1 MSNIISFK
9 PERKY
14 PLVPLRD
21 IVVFPGAFFPLS
33 LGRQSSLAAL
43 EEARKENQP
52 LVFITQLDSHL
63 NNPKISDLYSIGTL
77 SRVKQVFQEG
87 KEARILIEGVKRVR
101 ILGYAQMKP
110 FIIVRVEE
118 IEEKEERSDKIEAL
132 KNNVLNQFKKC
143 VTLGKSISMDALINI
158 LSLDNPHHIA
168 DLIASNLSLKTN
180 QKQEILESFQ
190 TEDKLRK
197 LQLILAHE
205 LSILELGKELE
216 SKTQQE
222 LSKMQKEMVLR
233 EQLKTI
239 QKELGID
246 DEQGEVEEF
255 RRKIKIAKM
264 PSETEEK
271 IMKELNRFAKL
282 SQYNP
287 EASYLRTYLE
297 WIADLPWNKKS
308 KEEVDLKKAEKI
320 LNADHY
326 GLSTVKERIIEY
338 LAVNKLVG
346 KIKGPILCFIGPSGT
361 GKTSIGR
368 SIARAL
374 SRKFVK
380 VSLGGIRDEAEIRGH
395 RRTYVGALPGRI
407 IQGINNAKTR
417 NPVFMLDEID
427 KIGVDF
433 RGDTSAALLEALD
446 PEQNKDFS
454 DHYLEVPFDLSDVFF
469 ITTGNVFDTIPPAL
483 LDRMEIIRFTG
494 YTEEEK
500 LKIARI
506 HLLPKLFK
514 NHGLDRQR
522 VSLTE
527 DVIRKII
534 RNYTHEAGV
543 RELERELAS
552 ILRKV
557 AKKVVDGKKGKINL
571 EEKDVHEY
579 LGPEKYIPWAKE
591 SKNEIGVATGLAW
604 TQSGGEILAIESTA
618 MPGKGKL
625 ILTGQLGEVMKE
637 SAQAALSY
645 IRSQARKLA
654 IADKFFSNHDFHIH
668 IPEGAVP
675 KDGPSAGVALAT
687 SLISTITKKPVSK
700 DVGMTGEITLRGKV
714 LEIGGVK
721 EKVLAAHRAG
731 LKKII
736 LPENNKK
743 NLLKDV
749 PDEIRKDMKFVY
761 VKSLDGV
768 LKEALQTGRKS

>member
-433 RGDTSAALLEALD
+433 RGDPSAALLEALD

-557 AKKVVDGKKGKINL
+557 AKKVVDGKKGKVNL

>member
-433 RGDTSAALLEALD
+433 RGDPSAALLEALD

-714 LEIGGVK
+714 
-721 EKVLAAHRAG
+721 
-731 LKKII
+731 
-736 LPENNKK
+736 
-743 NLLKDV
+743 
-749 PDEIRKDMKFVY
+749 
-761 VKSLDGV
+761 
-768 LKEALQTGRKS
+768 

>member
-320 LNADHY
+320 LNADHF

-433 RGDTSAALLEALD
+433 RGDPSAALLEALD

-625 ILTGQLGEVMKE
+625 MLTGQLGEVMKE

>member
-433 RGDTSAALLEALD
+433 RGDPSAALLEALD

>member
-433 RGDTSAALLEALD
+433 RGDPSAALLEALD

-668 IPEGAVP
+668 SPEGAVP

>member
-1 MSNIISFK
+1 
-9 PERKY
+9 
-14 PLVPLRD
+14 
-21 IVVFPGAFFPLS
+21 
-33 LGRQSSLAAL
+33 
-43 EEARKENQP
+43 
-52 LVFITQLDSHL
+52 
-63 NNPKISDLYSIGTL
+63 
-77 SRVKQVFQEG
+77 
-87 KEARILIEGVKRVR
+87 
-101 ILGYAQMKP
+101 
-110 FIIVRVEE
+110 
-118 IEEKEERSDKIEAL
+118 
-132 KNNVLNQFKKC
+132 
-143 VTLGKSISMDALINI
+143 
-158 LSLDNPHHIA
+158 
-168 DLIASNLSLKTN
+168 
-180 QKQEILESFQ
+180 
-190 TEDKLRK
+190 
-197 LQLILAHE
+197 
-205 LSILELGKELE
+205 
-216 SKTQQE
+216 
-222 LSKMQKEMVLR
+222 MQKEMVLR

-433 RGDTSAALLEALD
+433 RGDPSAALLEALD

>member
-433 RGDTSAALLEALD
+433 RGDPSAALLEALD

-557 AKKVVDGKKGKINL
+557 ARKVVDGKKGKVNL

>member
-433 RGDTSAALLEALD
+433 RGDPSAALLEALD

-625 ILTGQLGEVMKE
+625 MLTGQLGEVMKE